1 MFIICKTYL
10 YIKYTRAPEAV
21 FPTTKLGKSYTPT
34 TDGAGGDGTA
44 LS

>member
-1 MFIICKTYL
+1 MFIVFKTYL
-10 YIKYTRAPEAV
+10 YIKYTRASEAV
-21 FPTTKLGKSYTPT
+21 FPTTKIGKSYTPA

>member
-1 MFIICKTYL
+1 MFIVFKTYL
-10 YIKYTRAPEAV
+10 YIKYTRASEAV
-21 FPTTKLGKSYTPT
+21 PTTKIGKSYTPA